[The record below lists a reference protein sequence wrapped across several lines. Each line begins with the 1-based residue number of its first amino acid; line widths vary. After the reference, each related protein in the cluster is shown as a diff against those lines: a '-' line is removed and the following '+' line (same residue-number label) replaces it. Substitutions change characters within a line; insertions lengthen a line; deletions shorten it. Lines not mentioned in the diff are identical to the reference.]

1 MAKQIRNKVLTTI
14 AVDLPTDK
22 LIDKLCKR
30 YSLKKGEITKL
41 AFEYIDKASIN
52 PNEAP
57 ESTKAE
63 LKKINKRQ
71 DDIIRFIRHYEEEQ
85 LNPMIRTTHSIAS
98 RFDNIV
104 KSMEEII
111 IAQLESQQKS
121 HNNLLKLLSEK
132 LTEHANVIN
141 NQGKQ
146 IASSAQIQERG
157 NQKLLQLI
165 ALYTELSTLGVMDG
179 KRKDTLKTEII
190 SLINSK

>member
-1 MAKQIRNKVLTTI
+1 MAKQTRNKVLTTI
-14 AVDLPTDK
+14 AVDLPTDR

-85 LNPMIRTTHSIAS
+85 LNPMIRTIHSIAS
-98 RFDNIV
+98 RFDSIV

-111 IAQLESQQKS
+111 IAQLGNQQES

-132 LTEHANVIN
+132 LTDHANVIN

-146 IASSAQIQERG
+146 ISSSAQMQEKG
-157 NQKLLQLI
+157 NQKLLKLI

-179 KRKDTLKTEII
+179 KRKDSLKAEII